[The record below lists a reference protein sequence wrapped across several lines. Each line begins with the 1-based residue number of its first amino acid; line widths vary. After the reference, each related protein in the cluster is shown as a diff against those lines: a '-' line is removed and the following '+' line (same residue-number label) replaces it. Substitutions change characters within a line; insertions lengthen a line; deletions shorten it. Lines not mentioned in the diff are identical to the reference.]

1 MQRRYIA
8 VVAGVAL
15 ALGLLAETAF
25 AAPPEGEIVSEEVA
39 YEQPMDEAGKPI
51 GPKVKVKKEKHLPDA
66 AALSVAAE
74 KPGGEKAKG
83 KASGRSLQASGCKTV
98 WATRIGRSAL
108 GFVTYKFT
116 QEKYFCWTSPRLTN
130 VQTSAYAC
138 CTDPVWFYRG
148 PAGSSGW
155 FFAWSGDGRGGHY
168 SFRQGRFEQAV
179 LGKVITSAYP
189 WVKIWVYGNGA
200 WSYQTGV

>member
-1 MQRRYIA
+1 MRRRYIA
-8 VVAGVAL
+8 LVAGVAL

-116 QEKYFCWTSPRLTN
+116 QEKYF
-130 VQTSAYAC
+130 
-138 CTDPVWFYRG
+138 
-148 PAGSSGW
+148 
-155 FFAWSGDGRGGHY
+155 
-168 SFRQGRFEQAV
+168 
-179 LGKVITSAYP
+179 
-189 WVKIWVYGNGA
+189 
-200 WSYQTGV
+200 